1 MKGKIMSKKE
11 IIIVLI
17 MVFAIFSTTGEIRS
31 EEAFCCASG
40 DVFVTI
46 LDSIITVK
54 FDPQY
59 PIPNYGLFA
68 TEIKGL
74 DESEPVIHD
83 YREFVIYH
91 IKEGCDG
98 ITRYSMPRH
107 YICTNK

>member
-1 MKGKIMSKKE
+1 
-11 IIIVLI
+11 

-31 EEAFCCASG
+31 EEAFDCASG

-68 TEIKGL
+68 TEIEGL